1 MLPSMLVR
9 LPSVHPKRLRLA
21 VWRPSV
27 PSPVKSTGSG
37 GGWCGLPSRDFLAH
51 GSSPSFVFFFPV
63 HFSNLP
69 RSSKSATPQTTPSAW
84 IPSGSRN
91 IVFGWTAHPIASLSS
106 TRAAR
111 ISAARLIGKPAKTSS
126 SAPATAAA
134 TTAKGSTLKGPRRA
148 PWIARTWS
156 WRQTAKLSWTPP
168 GSINGPRDN
177 PATSAIRDRICRC
190 NWERRESVPRAG
202 RNSNSSSRYR
212 TGEQTMPEEKTP
224 NGKNGKSAGLVER
237 LKAGVKEDLESLK
250 TELPAKA
257 KEQVEILKKPTKTQV
272 YTSIFRHK
280 HDDTPRNRAL
290 GVLSNVFLH
299 LHPAKINRDAVRYS
313 YTWGMGGI
321 TFYLFIVLTL
331 TGVLLMFYYHPSK
344 VQAFR
349 DVLYLEHDVPFG
361 KLLRNMH
368 RWAAHLMV
376 IAVELHMFRVFLT
389 GSYKKPREF
398 NWTVGVIL
406 LVLTLL
412 LSFTGYLLPD
422 DQLGFWAVTVGTNMA
437 RATPLLG
444 HEGPFGAQMGMTPYN
459 DVRFGL
465 LGGSIVDANALLRS
479 YIWHCIAIPIIAKPR
494 RFDRDGRRKC
504 TSGRSCCAWNSS
516 PRSSSP
522 LSSWCGPSR

>member
-1 MLPSMLVR
+1 
-9 LPSVHPKRLRLA
+9 
-21 VWRPSV
+21 
-27 PSPVKSTGSG
+27 
-37 GGWCGLPSRDFLAH
+37 
-51 GSSPSFVFFFPV
+51 
-63 HFSNLP
+63 
-69 RSSKSATPQTTPSAW
+69 
-84 IPSGSRN
+84 
-91 IVFGWTAHPIASLSS
+91 
-106 TRAAR
+106 
-111 ISAARLIGKPAKTSS
+111 
-126 SAPATAAA
+126 
-134 TTAKGSTLKGPRRA
+134 
-148 PWIARTWS
+148 
-156 WRQTAKLSWTPP
+156 
-168 GSINGPRDN
+168 
-177 PATSAIRDRICRC
+177 
-190 NWERRESVPRAG
+190 
-202 RNSNSSSRYR
+202 
-212 TGEQTMPEEKTP
+212 MPEEK
-224 NGKNGKSAGLVER
+224 NANSKNGKSLGLIER
-237 LKAGVKEDLESLK
+237 VTTGVKEDIDSLK
-250 TELPAKA
+250 IDLFAKA
-257 KEQVEILKKPTKTQV
+257 KEQVEGLKNPTKTQV

-280 HDDTPRNRAL
+280 HDETPRNRAL

-321 TFYLFIVLTL
+321 TFYLFLVLTF

-361 KLLRNMH
+361 RLLRNMH

-398 NWTVGVIL
+398 NWNVGVIL

-444 HEGPFGAQMGMTPYN
+444 HEGPFGAQLGMTPYN

-479 YIWHCIAIPIIAKPR
+479 YIWHCIGIPIVALIFMMVHFWRVRKDGGISGPAAVVLESEIKEPR
-494 RFDRDGRRKC
+494 K
-504 TSGRSCCAWNSS
+504 
-516 PRSSSP
+516 
-522 LSSWCGPSR
+522 